1 MKIEADDKE
10 IQDIFSLGVFK
21 IPRFQRPYS
30 WGKVEVENFWD
41 DIINDITDSYFIGSM
56 VVYQTKKPYFGIV
69 DGQQRLTTITIVLSV
84 IRDAFAKLGDT
95 NLAKGIH
102 RYIERPNN
110 DFIDEFVL
118 DTETSFPYLQTHI
131 QSFDESPSK
140 INFDCDV
147 GAEETNLKLAYDL
160 LSNKLEEH
168 IPQISEDGHQRDLFT
183 PEGAIIEL
191 KALRDK
197 FLSLKLVFIQL
208 DNEDDAYLIFET
220 LNARGRDLR
229 TSDLVK
235 NLLLK
240 TIKSANTTYDSPK
253 QAWNKLVKGFDDI
266 SENDVIDTFL
276 LHYWISKQ
284 EYTTDKKL
292 FSCIKSHILKSPTNA
307 KTLLESLS
315 TSAIN
320 YCEMLSPENSV
331 WTKEQFEVKLS
342 LEALNSFK
350 VKQQSSFV
358 LSLLSAYKERK
369 ITLKQLK
376 TMLNKIEHFH
386 FVFNA
391 ITQQRSSGSI
401 ATMYSQHAIDLS
413 NTGNPDELQK
423 ILASLSRKLKDK
435 LPSYEEFEVKFLE
448 LTYLSNKTRHKSIIK
463 YALRRLV
470 GNNSNGLDINHDNLT
485 IEHLIPEARIKMD
498 LESDIVGSIGNLILT
513 DSNTNGHELKDKVIT
528 EKLTLLTHTGFPLTK
543 FFLDNPEWNEDMI
556 VERAKKISSALYA
569 KVFF

>member
-1 MKIEADDKE
+1 M
-10 IQDIFSLGVFK
+10 
-21 IPRFQRPYS
+21 
-30 WGKVEVENFWD
+30 
-41 DIINDITDSYFIGSM
+41 
-56 VVYQTKKPYFGIV
+56 
-69 DGQQRLTTITIVLSV
+69 
-84 IRDAFAKLGDT
+84 
-95 NLAKGIH
+95 
-102 RYIERPNN
+102 
-110 DFIDEFVL
+110 
-118 DTETSFPYLQTHI
+118 
-131 QSFDESPSK
+131 
-140 INFDCDV
+140 
-147 GAEETNLKLAYDL
+147 
-160 LSNKLEEH
+160 
-168 IPQISEDGHQRDLFT
+168 
-183 PEGAIIEL
+183 
-191 KALRDK
+191 
-197 FLSLKLVFIQL
+197 
-208 DNEDDAYLIFET
+208 
-220 LNARGRDLR
+220 
-229 TSDLVK
+229 
-235 NLLLK
+235 
-240 TIKSANTTYDSPK
+240 
-253 QAWNKLVKGFDDI
+253 
-266 SENDVIDTFL
+266 
-276 LHYWISKQ
+276 
-284 EYTTDKKL
+284 
-292 FSCIKSHILKSPTNA
+292 KSPTNA

-320 YCEMLSPENSV
+320 YCEMLSPENSA

-369 ITLKQLK
+369 ITIKQLK

-413 NTGNPDELQK
+413 NTENPDELQK

-485 IEHLIPEARIKMD
+485 IEHLIPEARIKID

>member
-10 IQDIFSLGVFK
+10 IQDIFSLGIFK

-30 WGKVEVENFWD
+30 WGKTEVENFWD
-41 DIINDITDSYFIGSM
+41 DIINDVTDSYFIGSM

-84 IRDAFAKLGDT
+84 IRNAFAKLGDT

-131 QSFDESPSK
+131 QSFEESPSK

-147 GAEETNLKLAYDL
+147 GAEEANLKLAYDL
-160 LSNKLEEH
+160 LSEKLEAY
-168 IPQISEDGHQRDLFT
+168 IPEISDIQLQQDLFT
-183 PEGAIIEL
+183 PENSIIKL

-240 TIKSANTTYDSPK
+240 TIKSANTSYDSPK
-253 QAWNKLVKGFDDI
+253 QAWNKLIKGFDDI
-266 SENDVIDTFL
+266 SENDVIDVFL

-292 FSCIKSHILKSPTNA
+292 FSCIKGYISKSPNNA
-307 KTLLESLS
+307 KELLEDLS
-315 TSAIN
+315 ASAID
-320 YCEMLSPENSV
+320 YCKMLSPENTT
-331 WTKEQFEVKLS
+331 WTKEQFEIKLS

-358 LSLLSAYKERK
+358 LSLLSAYRERK
-369 ITLKQLK
+369 ITLKQLRFMI
-376 TMLNKIEHFH
+376 TKIEHFH

-401 ATMYSQHAIDLS
+401 ASMYSQHAINLS
-413 NTGNPDELQK
+413 RTNTPDDIQQ
-423 ILASLSRKLKDK
+423 ILSSLSRKLEEKV
-435 LPSYEEFEVKFLE
+435 PSYEEFEVKFLE
-448 LTYLSNKTRHKSIIK
+448 LKYLSNKTRNKPVIK
-463 YALRRLV
+463 YALRRLI
-470 GNNSNGLDINHDNLT
+470 GNNTNGLDINHDNLT
-485 IEHLIPEARIKMD
+485 IEHLIPEAQIKNGSNPEM
-498 LESDIVGSIGNLILT
+498 IGSIGNLILT
-513 DSNTNGHELKDKVIT
+513 DSYTNGHKLKDKNPT
-528 EKLTLLTHTGFPLTK
+528 EKIKLLTQAGYPLNK
-543 FFLDNPEWNEDMI
+543 FFLDNREWDDSG
-556 VERAKKISSALYA
+556 VLERTKKMSKSLYS
-569 KVFF
+569 KVNF

>member
-10 IQDIFSLGVFK
+10 IQEIFSSGIFK

-30 WGKVEVENFWD
+30 WGKAEVENFWD
-41 DIINDITDSYFIGSM
+41 DIINDVTDSYFIGSM

-110 DFIDEFVL
+110 DYIDEFVL

-160 LSNKLEEH
+160 LANKLEEC
-168 IPQISEDGHQRDLFT
+168 IPQIAHDSHQRDLFT
-183 PEGAIIEL
+183 PESSIIEL

-240 TIKSANTTYDSPK
+240 TIKSANTIYDSPK

-276 LHYWISKQ
+276 LHFWISRQ

-292 FSCIKSHILKSPTNA
+292 FSCIKSYILKSPNNA
-307 KTLLESLS
+307 KTLLENISS
-315 TSAIN
+315 SAVN
-320 YCEMLSPENSV
+320 YCEMISPESSI

-342 LEALNSFK
+342 LEALNSFN

-358 LSLLSAYKERK
+358 LSLLTAYKERK
-369 ITLKQLK
+369 VTLKQLK
-376 TMLNKIEHFH
+376 SLLNKIEHFH

-401 ATMYSQHAIDLS
+401 ATMYSQHAIELS
-413 NTGNPDELQK
+413 NTMNPDEIQK
-423 ILASLSRKLKDK
+423 ILASLSRKLQEK

-448 LTYLSNKTRHKSIIK
+448 LNYLSNRTRNKSTIK

-470 GNNSNGLDINHDNLT
+470 GNNSNGLDINHENLT
-485 IEHLIPEARIKMD
+485 IEHLIPEAKIKNGF
-498 LESDIVGSIGNLILT
+498 DIDTIGSVGNLILT
-513 DSNTNGHELKDKVIT
+513 DSSTNSNELKDKEIS
-528 EKLTLLTHTGFPLTK
+528 EKISLLTTRGYPLAT
-543 FFLDNPEWNEDMI
+543 FFLNDPLWDEYKI
-556 VERAKKISSALYA
+556 IERTKKIADALYH
-569 KVFF
+569 KVVF

>member
-10 IQDIFSLGVFK
+10 IQDIFSLGIFN

-30 WGKVEVENFWD
+30 WGKAEVENFWD
-41 DIINDITDSYFIGSM
+41 DIINDVTDSYFIGSM

-110 DFIDEFVL
+110 DFVDEFVL

-160 LSNKLEEH
+160 LSNKLEDH
-168 IPQISEDGHQRDLFT
+168 IPKISEDSHQSDLFT
-183 PEGAIIEL
+183 PEDSIIKL

-240 TIKSANTTYDSPK
+240 TIKSANTIYDSPK

-292 FSCIKSHILKSPTNA
+292 FSCIKSYISKSPSNA

-315 TSAIN
+315 ASAIN

-342 LEALNSFK
+342 LESLNSFK

-358 LSLLSAYKERK
+358 LSLLSAYKQRK

-376 TMLNKIEHFH
+376 AMLNKIEHFH

-413 NTGNPDELQK
+413 NTENPDELQK
-423 ILASLSRKLKDK
+423 ILSSLSKKLEAK

-448 LTYLSNKTRHKSIIK
+448 LHYLSNKTRNKSIIK

-485 IEHLIPEARIKMD
+485 IEHLIPEARIKID

-513 DSNTNGHELKDKVIT
+513 DSNTNSHRLKDKIIT
-528 EKLTLLTHTGFPLTK
+528 EKLALLTQTGYPLTK
-543 FFLDNPEWNEDMI
+543 FFLDNSEWNEHMI
-556 VERAKKISSALYA
+556 LERTKKISNALYA
-569 KVFF
+569 KVIF

>member
-10 IQDIFSLGVFK
+10 IQDIFSLGIFK

-30 WGKVEVENFWD
+30 WGKTEVENFWG
-41 DIINDITDSYFIGSM
+41 DIINDKTDNYFIGSM
-56 VVYQTKKPYFGIV
+56 VVYQTKKPEFGIV

-84 IRDAFAKLGDT
+84 IRDAFAKLGDI

-102 RYIERPNN
+102 KYIERPNN
-110 DFIDEFVL
+110 DFIDEFIL
-118 DTETSFPYLQTHI
+118 NTETSFPYLQTHI
-131 QSFDESPSK
+131 QSFKNLPNN
-140 INFDCDV
+140 IGFNCDV

-160 LSNKLEEH
+160 ITEKLDLY
-168 IPQISEDGHQRDLFT
+168 IPEVSDINLQQDLFT
-183 PEGAIIEL
+183 PESTIIKL
-191 KALRDK
+191 KSLRDK

-240 TIKSANTTYDSPK
+240 TIKSSNAAYDSPK
-253 QAWNKLVKGFDDI
+253 EAWNKLVKGFDDI
-266 SENDVIDTFL
+266 SENDVIDAFL
-276 LHYWISKQ
+276 LHYWISKR

-292 FSCIKSHILKSPTNA
+292 FSCIKGYITKSPSNA
-307 KTLLESLS
+307 KELLESLS

-320 YCEMLSPENSV
+320 YCVMLSPENAV
-331 WTKEQFEVKLS
+331 WSKEQFEIKLS

-358 LSLLSAYKERK
+358 LALLSAYQERK

-376 TMLNKIEHFH
+376 SMINKIEHFH

-391 ITQQRSSGSI
+391 ITQQRSSGSV

-413 NTGNPDELQK
+413 NTDNQDKIQG
-423 ILASLSRKLKDK
+423 ILASLSRKLEAK

-448 LTYLSNKTRHKSIIK
+448 LNYLSNKTKNKSVIK

-485 IEHLIPEARIKMD
+485 LEHLIPEARIKTD
-498 LESDIVGSIGNLILT
+498 LEDEIVGSIGNLILT
-513 DSNTNGHELKDKVIT
+513 DSNTNSHELKDKNIK
-528 EKLTLLTHTGFPLTK
+528 EKITLLTQTGYPLAK
-543 FFLDNPEWNEDMI
+543 FFLDNPQWDEDSI
-556 VERAKKISSALYA
+556 SERTRNISKALYY
-569 KVFF
+569 KVSF